1 MIKILTKSQYN
12 LLIRKIKEQR
22 QLINSLRIQNS
33 AYENLLYGDNQKI
46 DFPNSEKGGGPEDIS
61 GILEN

>member
-1 MIKILTKSQYN
+1 MIKILTKSQYD

-46 DFPNSEKGGGPEDIS
+46 VFPNSEKGGGPEDIS